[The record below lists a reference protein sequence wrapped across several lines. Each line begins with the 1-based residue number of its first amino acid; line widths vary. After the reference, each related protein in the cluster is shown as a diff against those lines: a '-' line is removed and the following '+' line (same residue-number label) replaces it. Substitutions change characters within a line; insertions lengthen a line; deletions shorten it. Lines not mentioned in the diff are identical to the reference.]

1 MAGVRPD
8 LALFN
13 GWDGSGDQSF
23 LYQDTVIGEANDGD
37 NDMFSGS
44 EKKVVFNVGVPESN
58 QGPKQGGF
66 FSSLGIMTKE
76 ELSVASSGTPDIKT
90 PFALLVKKGN
100 TKKVKHW
107 SPRKKA
113 TIVPRRSPRKQ
124 MMDMFQTQ
132 KKSDLMKELFAD
144 STLVVTSQDDI
155 EEEEGETEIAIKREK
170 SVSSERLAKKS
181 KQEKNIMTSSVM
193 WQEVTRTH
201 RKIEENSFFQ
211 PKSYDKYL
219 GSKKSGGP
227 KNSATPPALKI
238 SPKKKFGFV
247 GKLSKKVE
255 EDVEVKPK
263 FQSHQSKIFEEDVD
277 SGFKD
282 LYGGKPEKICVSK
295 KSKDNG
301 SPRKKSGKLKIFE
314 DEFDTDK
321 ADSTKKSEKKGLH
334 SSDIKEI
341 YRSIG
346 KLSKKP
352 MEKKFLVN
360 RTSFTSLEEDK
371 ISAQKSKS
379 KEASSKK
386 ESISSVFE
394 VEDDPYVLEIQARK
408 KKEAE
413 KLVSRAKGRKR
424 EPMTRMAEFS
434 QRLIG
439 NQDKTME
446 FEIPKLK
453 KLRKKKKSDPSQ
465 KMNKP
470 IFKEKV
476 ENESNYE
483 LEEASD
489 YTPSIDELLKLPD
502 RPEDGG
508 KTMDEVLDELDIE
521 IAERKK
527 KHEEEMA
534 MIDKDITAE
543 KQRQEERRERM
554 KKNAVLRDRLE
565 LEINESILRRMFKEN
580 TEYLRNIE
588 AGRVDSSR
596 HRAFHKSCR
605 TRQALYY
612 TMITDPFTDDQL
624 EWTLDEMGKVWMKTE
639 REQMDN
645 NEYVWK
651 VLLAECFIKFYMD
664 HFGLS
669 KKETE
674 KKISETPL
682 RKAVEDRKEENLS
695 DDEI

>member
-1 MAGVRPD
+1 MSRVPRPD
-8 LALFN
+8 LFN
-13 GWDGSGDQSF
+13 GWDGSGDESF
-23 LYQDTVIGEANDGD
+23 LYPATVIVEANNGD
-37 NDMFSGS
+37 NDMFSDS
-44 EKKVVFNVGVPESN
+44 EKKVLCNAGVPESN
-58 QGPKQGGF
+58 QRSKQGGF
-66 FSSLGIMTKE
+66 FSSLDIMTKE

-90 PFALLVKKGN
+90 PFALLVKKN

-107 SPRKKA
+107 SPRKNA

-124 MMDMFQTQ
+124 MKNMFQIQ

-144 STLVVTSQDDI
+144 STLIVASQDDI
-155 EEEEGETEIAIKREK
+155 EEEKGENETAIKRER
-170 SVSSERLAKKS
+170 SVSSEKLAKKS
-181 KQEKNIMTSSVM
+181 KQEK
-193 WQEVTRTH
+193 EVTRTH
-201 RKIEENSFFQ
+201 RKIEEKSFSQ
-211 PKSYDKYL
+211 PKSDDKYL
-219 GSKKSGGP
+219 GSKKSAEP

-263 FQSHQSKIFEEDVD
+263 FQFHQSKVFEEDVD
-277 SGFKD
+277 PDFKD
-282 LYGGKPEKICVSK
+282 LYGGKPEKMYVSK

-301 SPRKKSGKLKIFE
+301 SPRKKSGKLKILE
-314 DEFDTDK
+314 DDFDTDK
-321 ADSTKKSEKKGLH
+321 NESTKKSEKKWLH
-334 SSDIKEI
+334 SSDIKENK
-341 YRSIG
+341 SSFG

-352 MEKKFLVN
+352 IEKKFLVN
-360 RTSFTSLEEDK
+360 RTSFTFLEEDK

-408 KKEAE
+408 KMEAE
-413 KLVSRAKGRKR
+413 KLFSKAKGRKR
-424 EPMTRMAEFS
+424 KSMKRMAQFS
-434 QRLIG
+434 QRLIC
-439 NQDKTME
+439 NQDETIK
-446 FEIPKLK
+446 FEIPKLMK
-453 KLRKKKKSDPSQ
+453 SRKKKKSDPSQ
-465 KMNKP
+465 KMIWP
-470 IFKEKV
+470 IFKKDV

-483 LEEASD
+483 LEETSV

-534 MIDKDITAE
+534 MIDTDITAE

-588 AGRVDSSR
+588 AGRVESSR

-624 EWTLDEMGKVWMKTE
+624 EWTLEELGKVWMKTK
-639 REQMDN
+639 REQRDN

-664 HFGLS
+664 HFGLD

-682 RKAVEDRKEENLS
+682 RKAVEDSKEENSS